1 MSRETDSISRK
12 SQVKG
17 TQHKGMEGED
27 EAARYLIARGFRIL
41 ERRWRFGH
49 KEIDLVAEQGCLT
62 VFVEVKLR
70 LNLKYGPASLA
81 VDSRKRRN
89 MVAAAEGWLLEHG
102 PVGSDST
109 YRFDV
114 ILLHPPD
121 CNGSVELEHIE
132 DAFRP

>member
-1 MSRETDSISRK
+1 MVT
-12 SQVKG
+12 G
-17 TQHKGMEGED
+17 TQQKGIEGED
-27 EAARYLIARGFRIL
+27 EAARYLIAHGFRII

-62 VFVEVKLR
+62 VFVEVKRR
-70 LNLKYGPASLA
+70 LNRSFGPARLA

-89 MVAAAEGWLLEHG
+89 LVAAAEGWLLERGHG
-102 PVGSDST
+102 GLDST

-121 CNGSVELEHIE
+121 QNGSVELEHIE